1 MSAIAASFTDKS
13 DPKAVISSGIKIKG
27 EKYMTIEASDD
38 SLKAKKVRFPAR
50 PSKPTHTT
58 AYDAFIY
65 TSSQGK
71 EGVVAYKTTQALLI
85 AHHNA
90 DIQTPNAFNS
100 VAELGE
106 YLKKVGY

>member
-13 DPKAVISSGIKIKG
+13 EPKAVISNGIKIKG

-38 SLKAKKVRFPAR
+38 SVKAKKVRSPAR
-50 PSKPTHTT
+50 PQHM
-58 AYDAFIY
+58 
-65 TSSQGK
+65 
-71 EGVVAYKTTQALLI
+71 I

-90 DIQTPNAFNS
+90 EIQTPNAFNS